1 MTFWLKVDA
10 NNASRNAKAARTM
23 TIVAVARSA
32 TIILDQCLPNLL
44 AVRYGCNKKNE
55 RGEDGYD
62 NHKLATQCRAR

>member
-1 MTFWLKVDA
+1 
-10 NNASRNAKAARTM
+10 M